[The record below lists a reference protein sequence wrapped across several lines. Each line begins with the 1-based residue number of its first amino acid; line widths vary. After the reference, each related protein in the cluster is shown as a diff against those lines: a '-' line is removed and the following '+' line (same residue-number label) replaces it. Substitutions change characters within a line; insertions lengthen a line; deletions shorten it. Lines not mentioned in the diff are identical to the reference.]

1 MIVSVITIGDEL
13 LIGQVVDTNSA
24 WMADQLQEIG
34 GEVKRIL
41 TISDTDEEIQNNVQD
56 ALSSSDVVLISG
68 GLGPTKDDITKKA
81 LADFFGVEMVFSQ
94 ETFDHIMEM
103 AKKWDVKSDESIK
116 RQSYMPAN
124 AQLLENQLG
133 TAPGMWF
140 EHEDK
145 IIVSMPGVPYEMKY
159 IMEHGALPKLAAAFP
174 GIVVAKKTILTSG
187 IGESVLANRI
197 SDIEENLPP
206 NVKLAYL
213 PSFSQVRLRLMARGS
228 SKSDLEKI
236 IEDQATKIE
245 EKLGDFVFGHNQ
257 ESLPFAIGQ
266 LLKKHQLSISTAES
280 CTGGRV
286 ANLIISVP
294 GSSAYFYGGILAYQ
308 NEIKH
313 SQLKVSKDTLEKFGA
328 VSEECVIEMA
338 KGVIEKMGTNLA
350 VSISGIAGP
359 GGGSPQKPVGTVWV
373 AVADNKGNIFAKKY
387 NGSND
392 RSKNIEFSAYRALN
406 QVRRFLIKYYGK

>member
-1 MIVSVITIGDEL
+1 MIVSIITIGDEL

-41 TISDTDEEIQNNVQD
+41 TISDSDEEIQNNVQD

-174 GIVVAKKTILTSG
+174 DIVVAKKTILTSG

-236 IEDQATKIE
+236 IEDQAAQIE
-245 EKLGDFVFGHNQ
+245 ENLGDFVFGHNQ

-313 SQLKVSKDTLEKFGA
+313 SQLNVSKDTLEKFGA

>member
-13 LIGQVVDTNSA
+13 LIGQVVDTNST

>member
-236 IEDQATKIE
+236 IEDQAAQIE
-245 EKLGDFVFGHNQ
+245 ENLGDFVFGHNQ

>member
-13 LIGQVVDTNSA
+13 LIGQVVDTNST

-197 SDIEENLPP
+197 SDIEKNLPP